1 MDKQTI
7 DFIKGSIDNVYVK
20 LQGLGIAV
28 KPENVRILA
37 DVYDE
42 LEAIYKLLTEPEKE
56 EEPGKEDDDRNV
68 YAG

>member
-1 MDKQTI
+1 MDKKTKDYLI
-7 DFIKGSIDNVYVK
+7 GSIDNVYMK

-37 DVYDE
+37 EVYDE